1 MRVLGLASL
10 VVINGCGGATDAS
23 PHGHAHGHGHAHHG
37 EGMHH
42 RFDDPAAWSATFDA
56 PERDAWQ
63 MPDRVIATLALP
75 SNAEV
80 ADLGAG
86 TGYFSMRLARVV
98 SEGHVHAIDVE
109 PEMVRH
115 LANRA
120 AEEGLTNVLAVEAT
134 ATETG
139 LSSPVDVVLVVDTFH
154 HIDSRPTYFAALRSH
169 LRPGGRV
176 VIVDFRVESEMG
188 PPAEFKIAPEAVEAE
203 MAEAGYRLSAS
214 HSFLPEQYFLEFVA
228 N

>member
-1 MRVLGLASL
+1 MRTLAL
-10 VVINGCGGATDAS
+10 VPLLMVVGCGSSNAS
-23 PHGHAHGHGHAHHG
+23 PSHQAEHHAHGHHG
-37 EGMHH
+37 AGMHH
-42 RFDDPAAWSATFDA
+42 RFDDPVAWSATFDA

-63 MPDRVIATLALP
+63 MPDRVIETLALP
-75 SNAEV
+75 SSAEV

-86 TGYFSMRLARVV
+86 TGYFSMRIARVV
-98 SEGHVHAIDVE
+98 TEGHVHAIDLE
-109 PEMVRH
+109 PSMVRH

-120 AEEGLTNVLAVEAT
+120 AEEGLTNVLAIEGT
-134 ATETG
+134 ATESG

-154 HIDSRPTYFAALRSH
+154 HIDSRPTYFAALRAQ

-203 MAEAGYRLSAS
+203 MREAGYRLAAA
-214 HSFLPEQYFLEFVA
+214 HTFLPEQYFLEFVA